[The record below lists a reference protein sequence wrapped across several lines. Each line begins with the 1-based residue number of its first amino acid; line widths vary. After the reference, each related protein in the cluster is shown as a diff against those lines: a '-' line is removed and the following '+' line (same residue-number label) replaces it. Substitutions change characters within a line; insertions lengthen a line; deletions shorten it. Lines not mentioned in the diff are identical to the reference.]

1 MKALIWLRFRA
12 LLAGF
17 TRQGKR
23 KNGKPR
29 GKGMLVVVILLYLY
43 LAVLLC
49 AAMGFTFYTLAAP
62 YHMMGLDWLY
72 FAMAGLMA
80 LGFSLIATVFTTQSQ
95 LYDAK
100 DNDLLLAMPLT
111 PGQILL
117 SRMIPLLAM
126 NLLSA
131 AIVMVPA
138 IVVYASVVELLAPG
152 LIMQISSLVGI
163 VLAAQAIACLLGWLL
178 HLLLS
183 KVNKSF
189 ASVLFVVVFFVFY
202 FSIYTQAERILAAMA
217 ANGQAIA
224 GVLQSWV
231 WPIYALGQGCL
242 GSHLHIWA
250 FTAIACLLFGLV
262 YWLLSVSFL
271 RSATARRSARR
282 RKLDMNRLRQSSA
295 GSAVCYKE
303 LRRFLGSPV
312 YLTNMGLG
320 VVFVAALA
328 VAGIL
333 FRSQV
338 LELAQTLL
346 GGSGEFYPLI
356 ISAVLCV
363 AASMM
368 CISCPSISL
377 EGKNLWILKSM
388 PISTRQILLSKLC
401 FHCRLATG
409 STALSGLILS
419 LTYGCSLP
427 GVVLCVL
434 VSGLLTVISGLL
446 GLICDLKWTRLDWIS
461 EAYPCK
467 QSISVMIVMFSL
479 MLLPI
484 ALGVLYIP
492 ASRIFSPDG
501 YLAACTAALA
511 LVVGLLYRV
520 LVTWGVKKWE
530 RL

>member
-1 MKALIWLRFRA
+1 MKTLIWLRFRA

-23 KNGKPR
+23 KDGKPQ
-29 GKGMLVVVILLYLY
+29 GKGMLVVMILLYLY
-43 LAVLLC
+43 VAVVLC
-49 AAMGFTFYTLAAP
+49 AATGITFYNLAGP
-62 YHMMGLDWLY
+62 YHMLGLDWLY

-80 LGFSLIATVFTTQSQ
+80 IGFSLIGTVFTTQSQ

-117 SRMIPLLAM
+117 SRMIPLLAL
-126 NLLSA
+126 NLLFA

-152 LIMQISSLVGI
+152 LIMQIQSLVGI
-163 VLAAQAIACLLGWLL
+163 VLVTQAIACLLGWLL

-189 ASVLFVVVFFVFY
+189 ASMLFMVVFFVVY
-202 FSIYTQAERILAAMA
+202 FTAYAQAESILAAMA
-217 ANGQAIA
+217 TNGQAIA
-224 GVLQSWV
+224 GALQSWV

-242 GSHLHIWA
+242 GHHLYIWA

-282 RKLDMNRLRQSSA
+282 RKLDMNRLRQGSA
-295 GSAVCYKE
+295 SSAVCYKE
-303 LRRFLGSPV
+303 LRHFLGSPV

-320 VVFVAALA
+320 VVFVVALA
-328 VAGIL
+328 VAGL
-333 FRSQV
+333 VFRSQV
-338 LELAQTLL
+338 LDFAQMLL
-346 GGSGEFYPLI
+346 GSSREFFPLI
-356 ISAVLCV
+356 ISALLCV
-363 AASMM
+363 TASMI

-388 PISTRQILLSKLC
+388 PISTRQILVSKLR

-409 STALSGLILS
+409 STALSGLVLA

-434 VSGLLTVISGLL
+434 APGLLTVISGLL

-467 QSISVMIVMFSL
+467 QSISVMIVMFTL

-484 ALGVLYIP
+484 GLGLLYIP
-492 ASRIFSPDG
+492 ASSVFSPDG
-501 YLAACTAALA
+501 YLAICTAVLA
-511 LVVGLLYRV
+511 LLTGLLYRV
-520 LVTWGVKKWE
+520 LTTWGVKKWD